1 MITAIVVFQ
10 IACYQVCAVPSI
22 ARIVRRR
29 SSADLS
35 IWREVLIICG
45 ACAQLSVMFLTGA
58 AWQVKISPIL
68 SLANICVLLGVIL
81 WYRRIG

>member
-1 MITAIVVFQ
+1 MISALVLFQ

-22 ARIVRRR
+22 ARIVRRG

-35 IWREVLIICG
+35 VWREVLIICG
-45 ACAQLSVMFLTGA
+45 ACAQLSVMFATGA

-68 SLANICVLLGVIL
+68 SMANIGVLLAVIL
-81 WYRRIG
+81 WYRRR